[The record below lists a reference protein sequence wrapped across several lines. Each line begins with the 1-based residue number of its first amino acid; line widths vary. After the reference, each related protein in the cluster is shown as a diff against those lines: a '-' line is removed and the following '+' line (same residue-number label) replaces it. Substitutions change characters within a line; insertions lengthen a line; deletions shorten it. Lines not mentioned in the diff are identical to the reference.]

1 MIITKLFN
9 NVNIALRTEVIRHV
23 VVHVVI
29 VHVTKLGVNVT
40 GYAVTSI
47 IERDRESKKMLIT
60 VL

>member
-9 NVNIALRTEVIRHV
+9 NVNIALRTEVIR
-23 VVHVVI
+23 HVVI